1 MGKQNEALKLAIK
14 DELIGEFRLIGARA
28 GALIPTAWLYD
39 DFLPSLS
46 CKEERALEETTAEM
60 IKEGLIAYVPGP
72 QPTYQLTKQGAAM
85 LC

>member
-1 MGKQNEALKLAIK
+1 MGKQSEALKMAIK
-14 DELIGEFRLIGARA
+14 DELIGEFRLVGVRA
-28 GALIPTAWLYD
+28 GALIPIGWLYD

-46 CKEERALEETTAEM
+46 AKEERAMEETTAEM
-60 IKEGLIAYVPGP
+60 IQSGMISYVPGP

>member
-1 MGKQNEALKLAIK
+1 MGKQSEALKLAIK
-14 DELIGEFRLIGARA
+14 DELFGEFRRVGVRA

-46 CKEERALEETTAEM
+46 AKEERALEETTAEM
-60 IKEGLIAYVPGP
+60 IQEGLIAYVPGP
-72 QPTYQLTKQGAAM
+72 QPTYQLTKRGAEM

>member
-14 DELIGEFRLIGARA
+14 DELIGEFRVVGGRV

-46 CKEERALEETTAEM
+46 AKEEQAMEETTAEM
-60 IKEGLIAYVPGP
+60 IQAGIIAYVPGP

>member
-14 DELIGEFRLIGARA
+14 DELIGEFRVVGGQA
-28 GALIPTAWLYD
+28 GALIPAGWLYD

-46 CKEERALEETTAEM
+46 VKEERALEEVTAEM
-60 IKEGLIAYVPGP
+60 IQAGVIAYVPGP